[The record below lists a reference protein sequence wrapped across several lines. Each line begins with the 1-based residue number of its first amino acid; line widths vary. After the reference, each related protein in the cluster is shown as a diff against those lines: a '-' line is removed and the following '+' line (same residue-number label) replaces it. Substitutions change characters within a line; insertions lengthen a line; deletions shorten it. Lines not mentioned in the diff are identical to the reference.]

1 MPGMTTFSGQK
12 PVGHGMGRRILESK
26 MPVPPEAM
34 AGALS
39 RSGAGSRLR
48 AKGRGHASRRGV
60 DTRAGTGAGGDALGF
75 PGPCCMATI
84 STA

>member
-12 PVGHGMGRRILESK
+12 PAGHGMGRRILEPT

-48 AKGRGHASRRGV
+48 ARGRGHASLAQGGHDGRGWSQ
-60 DTRAGTGAGGDALGF
+60 R
-75 PGPCCMATI
+75 
-84 STA
+84 